1 MHIYYVYAYLRK
13 DGTPYY
19 IGKGSGDRAWA
30 KHRYIGVPENKS
42 QIVILENNLTEI
54 GALALERRMISWYGR
69 KDIGTGILRNMTE
82 GGDGVLGH
90 KHSEETKRKISESRR
105 GNPTNLGRKMSDEH
119 KEKIRKAN
127 TGKVM
132 PVEVGQKISA
142 AKKGK
147 PGKPRSEATRAKMVA
162 SQKARW
168 EVRRTRVPNQ

>member
-90 KHSEETKRKISESRR
+90 KHSEETKRKIAESRR
-105 GNPTNLGRKMSDEH
+105 GNPTNLGRKMCDEH

-142 AKKGK
+142 VKKGK
-147 PGKPRSEATRAKMVA
+147 PGKPRSAATRAKMVA
-162 SQKARW
+162 TQKARW
-168 EVRRTRVPNQ
+168 EVRRNRVPNQ